1 MPAGPAGGREREILT
16 AIVETFIASGEP
28 VGSRTLARSSREGL
42 SAATIRNVM
51 ADLADAGFLEQPHA
65 SAGRVPTAEAY
76 RYYVEQLS
84 GEAHLSHENQSI
96 IQDTLAGGTDG
107 EECME
112 RTSHVLSLISHSV
125 GVTVATAGPRNA
137 LEHVY
142 FSRLSDQKVLAVVVT
157 RSGVVRGRVLRLDI
171 PQSDLD
177 LAARYINENF
187 RGWTMDDM
195 RAELARRIEKERSEY
210 ERLMKSIEQLYQQ
223 GALASSDDTQAVF
236 VEGAANLVTGSEDRS
251 RLQDMLRTLEEKEK
265 VVKLLGAYLDTRQEA
280 VRVVIGLDE
289 ALPASNLQNFV
300 LIGAPARVGG
310 EVMGSLAVIGPTR
323 REPGSNQRRLAQD
336 RKPSRLRPSAM
347 RFWTD
352 WLACRRNSTM
362 PASARCGNS
371 RNSANSPRP
380 MSSGLFCRSLTVL
393 SAR

>member
-84 GEAHLSHENQSI
+84 GEARLSHENQSI
-96 IQDTLAGGTDG
+96 IEDTLTGVTDVA
-107 EECME
+107 EFME

-125 GVTVATAGPRNA
+125 GVTVASSGPRNA

-142 FSRLSDQKVLAVVVT
+142 FSRLGDAKVLAVVVT
-157 RSGVVRGRVLRLDI
+157 RSGVVRDRVLRLDI
-171 PQSDLD
+171 PQTDLD

-187 RGWTMDDM
+187 RGWTMGDM
-195 RAELARRIEKERSEY
+195 RAELARRLEQERSEY
-210 ERLMKSIEQLYQQ
+210 DRLMKSIEQLYKQ
-223 GALASSDDTQAVF
+223 GALASTDDTQAVF
-236 VEGAANLVTGSEDRS
+236 VEGAANLIGNQVTGEEDRQ

-265 VVKLLGAYLDTRQEA
+265 VVKLLSAYLDTRQEA

-323 REPGSNQRRLAQD
+323 LDYQHTMSAVSYIARLFD
-336 RKPSRLRPSAM
+336 KLLNESE
-347 RFWTD
+347 
-352 WLACRRNSTM
+352 
-362 PASARCGNS
+362 
-371 RNSANSPRP
+371 
-380 MSSGLFCRSLTVL
+380 
-393 SAR
+393 

>member
-96 IQDTLAGGTDG
+96 IQDTLTGVTDVA
-107 EECME
+107 EFME

-125 GVTVATAGPRNA
+125 GVTVATSGLRNAAGNA

-142 FSRLSDQKVLAVVVT
+142 FSRLGDQKVLAVVVT
-157 RSGVVRGRVLRLDI
+157 RSGVVRDRVLRLDI
-171 PQSDLD
+171 QQSDLD

-187 RGWTMDDM
+187 RGWTMGDM
-195 RAELARRIEKERSEY
+195 RAELARRLEQERSEY
-210 ERLMKSIEQLYQQ
+210 DRLMKSIEQLYQQ
-223 GALASSDDTQAVF
+223 GALASTDDTQAVF
-236 VEGAANLVTGSEDRS
+236 VEGAANLVTNLVTNQATGQEDRQ

-265 VVKLLGAYLDTRQEA
+265 VVKLLSAYLDTRQEA

-289 ALPASNLQNFV
+289 ALPASSLQNFV

-310 EVMGSLAVIGPTR
+310 EVMGSLAVIGPM
-323 REPGSNQRRLAQD
+323 RLDYQHTMSAV
-336 RKPSRLRPSAM
+336 SYIARLFDKLLNESE
-347 RFWTD
+347 
-352 WLACRRNSTM
+352 
-362 PASARCGNS
+362 
-371 RNSANSPRP
+371 
-380 MSSGLFCRSLTVL
+380 
-393 SAR
+393 

>member
-96 IQDTLAGGTDG
+96 IQDTLTGVTDVA
-107 EECME
+107 EFME

-125 GVTVATAGPRNA
+125 GVTVATSGTRSALGNA

-142 FSRLSDQKVLAVVVT
+142 FSHLSDQKVLAVVVT
-157 RSGVVRGRVLRLDI
+157 RSGVVRDRVLRLDI
-171 PQSDLD
+171 PQADLD
-177 LAARYINENF
+177 LAARYINDNF
-187 RGWTMDDM
+187 RGWTMGDM
-195 RAELARRIEKERSEY
+195 RAELARRLEQERSEY
-210 ERLMKSIEQLYQQ
+210 DRLMTSIEQLYQQ
-223 GALASSDDTQAVF
+223 GALASADDTQAVF
-236 VEGAANLVTGSEDRS
+236 VEGAANLVANNVAGQEDRA

-265 VVKLLGAYLDTRQEA
+265 VVKLLSAYLDTRQEA

-323 REPGSNQRRLAQD
+323 LDYQHTMSAVSYIARLFD
-336 RKPSRLRPSAM
+336 KLLNESE
-347 RFWTD
+347 
-352 WLACRRNSTM
+352 
-362 PASARCGNS
+362 
-371 RNSANSPRP
+371 
-380 MSSGLFCRSLTVL
+380 
-393 SAR
+393 

>member
-96 IQDTLAGGTDG
+96 IQDTLTGVTDVA
-107 EECME
+107 EFME

-125 GVTVATAGPRNA
+125 GVTVATSGPRNA
-137 LEHVY
+137 LGNALDHVY

-157 RSGVVRGRVLRLDI
+157 RSGVVRDRVLRLDI

-195 RAELARRIEKERSEY
+195 RAELARRIEHERSEY
-210 ERLMKSIEQLYQQ
+210 DRLMKSIEQLYQQ

-236 VEGAANLVTGSEDRS
+236 VEGAANLITGSEDRS

-265 VVKLLGAYLDTRQEA
+265 VVKLLSAYLDTRQEA

-323 REPGSNQRRLAQD
+323 LDYQHTMSAVSYIARLFD
-336 RKPSRLRPSAM
+336 KLLNESE
-347 RFWTD
+347 
-352 WLACRRNSTM
+352 
-362 PASARCGNS
+362 
-371 RNSANSPRP
+371 
-380 MSSGLFCRSLTVL
+380 
-393 SAR
+393 